1 LQQEGIAQ
9 LNLGGV
15 YMQLG
20 QLDRAVSSFEGA
32 LDVGNRLGAWMTQAD
47 SHRALAEAHL
57 FLGRPQRAAE
67 LYERCGELYER
78 AGARRF
84 AHFSH
89 EGLALA
95 HVMRGSWA
103 EAAREAE
110 WAVGIAE
117 ELGNLKGLCD
127 AKNALGEALCGLG
140 RLAEAVERTT
150 EALRIAEETGYPLG
164 IVAARRSLALTHR
177 AAGRLDEARYS
188 ATQALDS
195 AARYRLRIAEA
206 DVLAVLGRVRL
217 DQGDLAQALDLALRC
232 LELSRA
238 TGQRCVHARA
248 AHLAGDVLAARGD
261 GAGARQH
268 WETALEW
275 FTAIGSPE
283 ADVVRAA
290 LDGGGQG

>member
-1 LQQEGIAQ
+1 
-9 LNLGGV
+9 
-15 YMQLG
+15 MQLG

-47 SHRALAEAHL
+47 SHRALAEVHL
-57 FLGRPQRAAE
+57 FLGQPERAAQ

-95 HVMRGSWA
+95 YVMRGKWA
-103 EAAREAE
+103 DAAREAGR
-110 WAVGIAE
+110 AVAIAE

-140 RLAEAVERTT
+140 RLDEAVERTT

-164 IVAARRSLALTHR
+164 ICAARRSLALTHR

-195 AARYRLRIAEA
+195 AVRYRLRIAEV
-206 DVLAVLGRVRL
+206 DVMTVLGRIRL
-217 DQGDLAQALDLALRC
+217 DQGDVPQALDLALRC
-232 LELSRA
+232 VESSRA
-238 TGQRCVHARA
+238 TGQRFVQARA
-248 AHLAGDVLAARGD
+248 AHLAGDALAVTGD
-261 GAGARQH
+261 RAGASGH
-268 WETALEW
+268 WRTALEW
-275 FTAIGSPE
+275 YAAIGAPE
-283 ADVVRAA
+283 AEVVRAA
-290 LDGGGQG
+290 LG